1 MRQLKGS
8 SLLEAIVAAVIFL
21 LVFTAAMELMPH
33 FAVRRDN
40 TLLLVE
46 ADYRLMRAYE
56 RYATGLWPCGEYTE
70 QYDWGKVIIRITLY
84 DDFSDVQLVEA
95 TARIEGDDKRIRI
108 KQLVECSEQ

>member
-21 LVFTAAMELMPH
+21 LVFTAVMELMPH

-56 RYATGLWPCGEYTE
+56 RYATGLWSCGEYSE
-70 QYDWGKVIIRITLY
+70 KYDWGKVVIRITLY
-84 DDFSDVQLVEA
+84 GGFSDLQSVEA
-95 TARIEGDDKRIRI
+95 IVHINGDNKRIRI